1 MSGKAKQVV
10 VKPAM
15 IRVGDMANKHKPA
28 LCNGKAPSS
37 LKKK

>member
-15 IRVGDMANKHKPA
+15 IRVGDTASKRNPPFVK
-28 LCNGKAPSS
+28 
-37 LKKK
+37 